1 MKRGSARY
9 PCPWCFWLLMVSLHI
24 VILTACRSTTQ
35 ENEQTASSGGLVPDL
50 CTLLPF
56 RPQMQLHATC
66 TVIEWERGTET
77 TWTSDHTVCQSTEV
91 QFDFVVGPMK
101 LPQLARNGPLYVSC
115 LRFTKL
121 TCFLYSL
128 QTHLLTNWRAPI
140 KRWRWHDWRRQ
151 HTLHVGVFQGTA
163 KGCSAIR
170 LQCFQWGISE
180 QIWYDIGHIY
190 VTFVSRGL
198 VTVVG
203 GRSILFLVRFWR
215 PGLGSV
221 HHLLGEGHGPRKTEA
236 RQAEMTQDEMEFHL
250 V

>member
-24 VILTACRSTTQ
+24 VIITAYRSTTQ

-50 CTLLPF
+50 YTLLPF

-151 HTLHVGVFQGTA
+151 HIPFMLVSSKEQPRAVQPSDS
-163 KGCSAIR
+163 SAFSGES
-170 LQCFQWGISE
+170 QNK
-180 QIWYDIGHIY
+180 YDM
-190 VTFVSRGL
+190 TL
-198 VTVVG
+198 VTSTCDLCVKRFRHCC
-203 GRSILFLVRFWR
+203 GRPVHSVPGAFL
-215 PGLGSV
+215 
-221 HHLLGEGHGPRKTEA
+221 EA
-236 RQAEMTQDEMEFHL
+236 RFG
-250 V
+250 